1 MKYIG
6 VDLRG
11 KYIRNKFFIFIEIF
25 DYWVVKSIIFDGRV
39 EDEFLRNSY
48 VGGWVIFLYNLK
60 FLVFR
65 NFCCWNSYK
74 CNICFISE
82 VYF

>member
-6 VDLRG
+6 VDLWG

-25 DYWVVKSIIFDGRV
+25 DYWVVKGIIFDGRV

-48 VGGWVIFLYNLK
+48 VGGWVIF
-60 FLVFR
+60 
-65 NFCCWNSYK
+65 
-74 CNICFISE
+74 
-82 VYF
+82 